1 MLTGDG
7 AAQASAMASKLGLT
21 AEEVISEMLPA
32 DKAEYVRKRMALGER
47 VAMVGDGINDAPA
60 LAAAEVGI
68 AIGSGTNIAIEAA
81 DLVLVHDDLR
91 VVAEAILLSRR
102 TLRTIQQNLFW
113 AFGYNVAAIPLAAGL
128 LVPWGGDSFQ
138 LSPGVASLAMALSSL
153 FVVGNSTRLRR
164 FDPSA

>member
-1 MLTGDG
+1 M
-7 AAQASAMASKLGLT
+7 
-21 AEEVISEMLPA
+21 
-32 DKAEYVRKRMALGER
+32 
-47 VAMVGDGINDAPA
+47 
-60 LAAAEVGI
+60 GI

-113 AFGYNVAAIPLAAGL
+113 AFSYNVAAIPLAAGL

-164 FDPSA
+164 FDPSS